1 MRADGQGVR
10 VKYFEV
16 QLENVLIGHVSAAI
30 QPGDIM
36 AESIGLK
43 FSKVKWKYAQQKI
56 GGGVAGHTV
65 GGWDLAANKVAA

>member
-36 AESIGLK
+36 AESIG
-43 FSKVKWKYAQQKI
+43 
-56 GGGVAGHTV
+56 
-65 GGWDLAANKVAA
+65 

>member
-56 GGGVAGHTV
+56 GGGIAGNTV
-65 GGWDLAANKVAA
+65 GGWDLAGNKIAA